1 VTAAAPDVPPALIEQ
16 LRPGGRMVLP
26 LGPRHGDQELVLLRK
41 DADGHVTSR
50 TVLPVAFVPLTGG
63 SSAAG

>member
-1 VTAAAPDVPPALIEQ
+1 
-16 LRPGGRMVLP
+16 
-26 LGPRHGDQELVLLRK
+26 VLLRK